1 MAIMQSL
8 IKKEALH
15 IVRDKRTL
23 LVVLVMPIVLLIL
36 FGYAISMEVNNVRVA
51 VVTGKHNDLTRNAI
65 ERIRVNQYTT
75 FAGEIPHSEID
86 RTLRSG
92 KADIVAVMVSGN
104 GRLRVQ
110 IVADASNTVTA
121 KTASAYVE
129 GIIAGSGGNFAP
141 VLRTLYNPQ
150 LKSSY
155 NFVPGILGMIFIL
168 ICAIMTSV
176 SIVSEKETGTM
187 NLLLVSPVRPGVV
200 ILGKL
205 IPYFLLSCIL
215 LALMLALSYALLDLP
230 YYGNILNITG
240 VTVIYIILALSIGLL
255 VSSILKTQLA
265 ALIVSAMMFMIPVIT
280 LSGMIFPIDNM
291 PEVLQWLSCIV
302 PARWY
307 ISAMRKLMIQGLPLR
322 LVMTDTAILGGYMLT
337 ILALAISKFRS
348 STR

>member
-129 GIIAGSGGNFAP
+129 GIIAGSGVNYAP

-205 IPYFLLSCIL
+205 IPYFLLCCIL

-255 VSSILKTQLA
+255 VSSIVKTQLA

-291 PEVLQWLSCIV
+291 PEVLQWVSCIV

>member
-129 GIIAGSGGNFAP
+129 GIIAGSGVNYAP

-230 YYGNILNITG
+230 YYSNILNITG

-255 VSSILKTQLA
+255 VSSIVKTQLA

-322 LVMTDTAILGGYMLT
+322 PVMTDTAILGGYMLT

>member
-1 MAIMQSL
+1 MTIMQSL

-65 ERIRVNQYTT
+65 ERLRVNQYTT

-92 KADIVAVMVSGN
+92 KADIVAVMVSEN

-129 GIIAGSGGNFAP
+129 GIIAGSGVSSAP
-141 VLRTLYNPQ
+141 VLHTLYNPQ

-205 IPYFLLSCIL
+205 IPYFLLCCIL

-255 VSSILKTQLA
+255 VSSIVKTQLA

>member
-129 GIIAGSGGNFAP
+129 GIIAGSGVNYAP

-205 IPYFLLSCIL
+205 VPYFLLCCIL

-255 VSSILKTQLA
+255 VSSIVKTQLA

-291 PEVLQWLSCIV
+291 PEVLQWVSCIV

>member
-104 GRLRVQ
+104 GWLRVQ

-129 GIIAGSGGNFAP
+129 GIIAGSGVNYAP

-255 VSSILKTQLA
+255 VSSIVKTQLA

-291 PEVLQWLSCIV
+291 PAVLQWLSCIV

>member
-65 ERIRVNQYTT
+65 ERLRVNQYTT

-92 KADIVAVMVSGN
+92 KADIVAVMVSEN

-129 GIIAGSGGNFAP
+129 GIMTGSGGSFAP

-205 IPYFLLSCIL
+205 IPYFLLCCIL

-255 VSSILKTQLA
+255 VSSIVKTQLA

-307 ISAMRKLMIQGLPLR
+307 ISAMRKLMIQGLPLH

>member
-129 GIIAGSGGNFAP
+129 GIIAGSGVNYAP

-255 VSSILKTQLA
+255 VSSIVKTQLA

>member
-129 GIIAGSGGNFAP
+129 GIIAGSGVNYAP

-187 NLLLVSPVRPGVV
+187 SLLLVSPVRPGVV

-255 VSSILKTQLA
+255 VSSIVKTQLA

>member
-129 GIIAGSGGNFAP
+129 GIIAGSGVNYAP

-255 VSSILKTQLA
+255 VSSIVKTQLA

-291 PEVLQWLSCIV
+291 PEVLQWVSCIV

>member
-65 ERIRVNQYTT
+65 ERLRVNQYTT

-92 KADIVAVMVSGN
+92 KADIVAVMVSEN

-110 IVADASNTVTA
+110 IVTDASNTVTA

-205 IPYFLLSCIL
+205 IPYFLLCCIL

-255 VSSILKTQLA
+255 VSSIVKTQLA

-307 ISAMRKLMIQGLPLR
+307 ISAMRKLMIQGLPLH

>member
-65 ERIRVNQYTT
+65 ERLRVNQYTT

-92 KADIVAVMVSGN
+92 KADIVAVMVSEN

-129 GIIAGSGGNFAP
+129 GIMTGSGGSFAP
-141 VLRTLYNPQ
+141 GLRTLYNPQ

-205 IPYFLLSCIL
+205 IPYFLLCCIL

-255 VSSILKTQLA
+255 VSSIVKTQLA

-307 ISAMRKLMIQGLPLR
+307 ISAMRKLMIQGLPLH

>member
-129 GIIAGSGGNFAP
+129 GIIAGSGVNYAP

-205 IPYFLLSCIL
+205 VPYFLLSCIL

-255 VSSILKTQLA
+255 VSSIVKTQLA

>member
-129 GIIAGSGGNFAP
+129 GIIAGSGVNYAP

-205 IPYFLLSCIL
+205 VPYFLLSCIL

-255 VSSILKTQLA
+255 VSSIVKTQLA

-291 PEVLQWLSCIV
+291 PEVLQWVSCIV

>member
-129 GIIAGSGGNFAP
+129 GIIAGSGVNYAP

-230 YYGNILNITG
+230 YYGNMLNITE

-255 VSSILKTQLA
+255 VSSIVKTQLA

-291 PEVLQWLSCIV
+291 PEVLQWVSCIV

>member
-129 GIIAGSGGNFAP
+129 GIIAGSGVNYAP

-155 NFVPGILGMIFIL
+155 YFVPGILGMIFIL

-205 IPYFLLSCIL
+205 VPYFLLSCIL

-255 VSSILKTQLA
+255 VSSIVKTQLA

-291 PEVLQWLSCIV
+291 PEVLQWVSCIV

>member
-36 FGYAISMEVNNVRVA
+36 FGYAISMEVNDVRVA

-129 GIIAGSGGNFAP
+129 GIIAGSGVNYAP

-205 IPYFLLSCIL
+205 VPYFLLSCIL

-255 VSSILKTQLA
+255 VSSIVKTQLA

>member
-129 GIIAGSGGNFAP
+129 GIIAGSGVNYAP

-205 IPYFLLSCIL
+205 VPYFLLSCIL

-255 VSSILKTQLA
+255 VSSIVKTRLA

-291 PEVLQWLSCIV
+291 PEVLQWVSCIV

>member
-205 IPYFLLSCIL
+205 IPYFLLCCIL

-255 VSSILKTQLA
+255 VSSIVKTQLA

-307 ISAMRKLMIQGLPLR
+307 ISAMRKLMIQGLPLH

>member
-129 GIIAGSGGNFAP
+129 GIIAGSGVNYAP

-230 YYGNILNITG
+230 YYGNLLNITG

-255 VSSILKTQLA
+255 VSSIVKTQLA

-291 PEVLQWLSCIV
+291 PEVLQWVSCIV

>member
-1 MAIMQSL
+1 MTIMQSL

-65 ERIRVNQYTT
+65 ERLRVNQYTT

-92 KADIVAVMVSGN
+92 KADIVAVMVSEN

-205 IPYFLLSCIL
+205 IPYFLLCCIL

-255 VSSILKTQLA
+255 VSSIVKTQLA

-291 PEVLQWLSCIV
+291 PEVLQWVSCIV

-307 ISAMRKLMIQGLPLR
+307 ISAMRKLMIQGLPLH

>member
-75 FAGEIPHSEID
+75 FAGEIPHNEID

-129 GIIAGSGGNFAP
+129 GIIAGSGVNYAP

-205 IPYFLLSCIL
+205 VPYFLLSCIL

-255 VSSILKTQLA
+255 VSSIVKTQLA

-322 LVMTDTAILGGYMLT
+322 LVMTGTAILGGYMLT

>member
-1 MAIMQSL
+1 MQSL

-129 GIIAGSGGNFAP
+129 GIIAGSGVNYAP

-230 YYGNILNITG
+230 YYSNILNITG

-255 VSSILKTQLA
+255 VSSIVKTQLA

-322 LVMTDTAILGGYMLT
+322 PVMTDTAILGGYMLT

>member
-86 RTLRSG
+86 HTLRSG

-129 GIIAGSGGNFAP
+129 DIIAGSGVNYAP

-215 LALMLALSYALLDLP
+215 LALMLTLSYALLDLP

-255 VSSILKTQLA
+255 VSSIVKTQLA

-307 ISAMRKLMIQGLPLR
+307 ISAMRKLMIQGLPLH

>member
-65 ERIRVNQYTT
+65 ERLRVNQYTT

-92 KADIVAVMVSGN
+92 KADIVAVMVSEN

-129 GIIAGSGGNFAP
+129 GIIAGSGGSFAP

-205 IPYFLLSCIL
+205 IPYFLLCCIL

-255 VSSILKTQLA
+255 VSSIVKTQLA

-307 ISAMRKLMIQGLPLR
+307 ISAMRKLMIQGLPLH